1 MSTFSLKIIS
11 TDKVFYDGKC
21 EYLVIPTIDGEKG
34 ILAHHENMVIA
45 VEIGELRFRKPDGE
59 WVTAVVSKGFAEIV
73 NNRASVLVN
82 TAERPEDIDVKRA
95 EEAKERAE
103 EQLRQKQSIQEY
115 YLSQASMARAMTRLK
130 ASRNRVVSK
139 GFAEIVNN
147 RASVLVNT
155 AERPEDIDVK
165 RAEEAKERAEEQL
178 RQKQSIQ
185 EYYLSQASM
194 ARAMTRLKASRNRRG
209 DI

>member
-1 MSTFSLKIIS
+1 MDTFGLKIIAS
-11 TDKVFYDGKC
+11 DGVFYAGRCQK
-21 EYLVIPTIDGEKG
+21 LTIPAPDGEKG

-103 EQLRQKQSIQEY
+103 EQLRQKQSIQQY
-115 YLSQASMARAMTRLK
+115 YHTQASLARAMNRL
-130 ASRNRVVSK
+130 R
-139 GFAEIVNN
+139 
-147 RASVLVNT
+147 
-155 AERPEDIDVK
+155 
-165 RAEEAKERAEEQL
+165 
-178 RQKQSIQ
+178 
-185 EYYLSQASM
+185 LSQDKKWN
-194 ARAMTRLKASRNRRG
+194 L
-209 DI
+209 